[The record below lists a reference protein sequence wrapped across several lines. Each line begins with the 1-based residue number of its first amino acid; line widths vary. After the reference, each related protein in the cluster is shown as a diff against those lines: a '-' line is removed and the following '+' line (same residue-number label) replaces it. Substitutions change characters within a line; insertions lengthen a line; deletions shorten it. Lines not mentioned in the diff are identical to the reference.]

1 LSTARLL
8 PIFDSLMKKRFSH
21 IIRSTVISF
30 LMTGLLA
37 HLLVPFSSHAQK
49 TAFSQWLNQNVASSG
64 DESES
69 ELRDAILKLP
79 EQISDFRL
87 LVEQASNL
95 IASNKEDFR
104 LNRTLP
110 ENSSDQVTSW
120 LVGQWNFFQQ
130 QQTGTDALL
139 PETPAPAKKW
149 ITPSNLSKMLFA
161 IGTADDNLLNSESHF
176 LRSHFNPSYFIRP
189 LVSGISINA
198 P

>member
-1 LSTARLL
+1 MSTARLL

-95 IASNKEDFR
+95 IASNKEDFS
-104 LNRTLP
+104 LNRALP
-110 ENSSDQVTSW
+110 ENSSDQV
-120 LVGQWNFFQQ
+120 L
-130 QQTGTDALL
+130 
-139 PETPAPAKKW
+139 PAP
-149 ITPSNLSKMLFA
+149 
-161 IGTADDNLLNSESHF
+161 GNSGRGE
-176 LRSHFNPSYFIRP
+176 
-189 LVSGISINA
+189 
-198 P
+198 